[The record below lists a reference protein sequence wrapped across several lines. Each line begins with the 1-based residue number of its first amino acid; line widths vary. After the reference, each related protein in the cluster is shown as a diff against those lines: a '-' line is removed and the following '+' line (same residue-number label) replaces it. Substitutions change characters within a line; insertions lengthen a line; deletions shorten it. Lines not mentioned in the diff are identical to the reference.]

1 MVDTAS
7 FMRGLI
13 PNLTLPEMDP
23 EPHIAVR
30 RWPTMAYVAKA
41 TITVAL
47 TLYVLSL
54 ARSVL
59 HILILVLMA
68 AVLAIGLDPAVRR
81 LQRMNM
87 RRAYAVMIIF
97 AGFISLIVLFAW
109 LVLPPL
115 VRQMTALTNDI
126 PAYAQRVELRNDAIG
141 RYFRDNDVAQ
151 GVQNFVA
158 DLPARIVRSFSTIL
172 GVAGRVTSVLFNV
185 ITVAILMIYF
195 MISLPSMENTSA
207 LLVSPDRRE
216 RAKRILDQAVEK
228 IGGYVS
234 GNLFTALVCAVITLV
249 ALVLFGIPYV
259 VPLAIWAGIAALI
272 PAVGSYLG
280 AIPAVVV
287 ALFQS
292 PLKALLVLAYFIV
305 YQQFENYFLVP
316 KVMQNAVNLSPA
328 TVLISTLIGGS
339 LFGFA
344 GALLALPVAATIKVV
359 LYDVWLRE
367 RAEKGDILVQEH
379 LEAEARAEGAP
390 QASS

>member
-1 MVDTAS
+1 M
-7 FMRGLI
+7 
-13 PNLTLPEMDP
+13 LPEMDP
-23 EPHIAVR
+23 ERRMDVR
-30 RWPTMAYVAKA
+30 RWPAMTYIAKA
-41 TITVAL
+41 TVTVAL
-47 TLYVLSL
+47 TLYVLGL

-59 HILILVLMA
+59 NILILVLMA

-97 AGFISLIVLFAW
+97 AGFVSLIVLFAW

-126 PAYAQRVELRNDAIG
+126 PAYAQRLELRTDAIG
-141 RYFRDNDVAQ
+141 RYFRENNVAQ

-172 GVAGRVTSVLFNV
+172 GVAGKVTSVLFNV

-195 MISLPSMENTSA
+195 MLSLPSMENTSA
-207 LLVSPDRRE
+207 LMVSPERRE
-216 RAKRILDQAVEK
+216 RAKRILDQAVAK
-228 IGGYVS
+228 IGGFVS
-234 GNLFTALVCAVITLV
+234 GNLSTALICAVISLV
-249 ALVLFGIPYV
+249 ALLLFGIPYA
-259 VPLAIWAGIAALI
+259 VPLALWAGFAALI

-280 AIPAVVV
+280 AIPSVSV

-344 GALLALPVAATIKVV
+344 GALLALPVAATIKVI

-367 RAEKGDILVQEH
+367 RAEKGDVLVRDH
-379 LEAEARAEGAP
+379 LEAEARAQGPEAGTEP
-390 QASS
+390 RKL

>member
-1 MVDTAS
+1 MAPERRVD
-7 FMRGLI
+7 
-13 PNLTLPEMDP
+13 
-23 EPHIAVR
+23 VR
-30 RWPTMAYVAKA
+30 RWPAMTYIAKA
-41 TITVAL
+41 TVTVAL
-47 TLYVLSL
+47 TLYVLGL

-59 HILILVLMA
+59 NILILVLMA

-97 AGFISLIVLFAW
+97 AGFVLLIVLFAW

-126 PAYAQRVELRNDAIG
+126 PAYAQRLELRSDAIG
-141 RYFRDNDVAQ
+141 RYFRENNVAQ

-172 GVAGRVTSVLFNV
+172 GVAGKVTSVLFNV

-195 MISLPSMENTSA
+195 MLSLPSMENTSA
-207 LLVSPDRRE
+207 LMVSPERRE
-216 RAKRILDQAVEK
+216 RAKRILDQAVAK

-234 GNLFTALVCAVITLV
+234 GNLSTALICAVISLV
-249 ALVLFGIPYV
+249 ALVLFGIPYA
-259 VPLAIWAGIAALI
+259 VPLALWAGFAALI

-280 AIPAVVV
+280 AIPAVSV

-344 GALLALPVAATIKVV
+344 GALLALPVAATIKVI

-367 RAEKGDILVQEH
+367 RAEKGDVLVREH
-379 LEAEARAEGAP
+379 LEAEARAQGPEAATESRRMP
-390 QASS
+390 

>member
-1 MVDTAS
+1 
-7 FMRGLI
+7 
-13 PNLTLPEMDP
+13 
-23 EPHIAVR
+23 
-30 RWPTMAYVAKA
+30 MAYVAKA

-68 AVLAIGLDPAVRR
+68 AVLAIGLDPAVGR
-81 LQRMNM
+81 LERMNM

-97 AGFISLIVLFAW
+97 AGFVSLIVLFAW

-126 PAYAQRVELRNDAIG
+126 PAYAERLELRNDAIG

-151 GVQNFVA
+151 GVQDFVA

-172 GVAGRVTSVLFNV
+172 GVAGKVTSLLFNV
-185 ITVAILMIYF
+185 ITVGILMIYF

-207 LLVSPDRRE
+207 LLVSQDRRE
-216 RAKRILDQAVEK
+216 RAKRIFDQAVAK
-228 IGGYVS
+228 IGGYVA
-234 GNLFTALVCAVITLV
+234 GNLFTALICAVITLV
-249 ALVLFGIPYV
+249 ALVLFGMPYA

-280 AIPAVVV
+280 AIPAVAV

-344 GALLALPVAATIKVV
+344 GALLALPVAATIKVI

-367 RAEKGDILVQEH
+367 RAEKGDILVKEH
-379 LEAEARAEGAP
+379 LDAEARAEGAP
-390 QASS
+390 EASSR

>member
-1 MVDTAS
+1 MTY
-7 FMRGLI
+7 I
-13 PNLTLPEMDP
+13 
-23 EPHIAVR
+23 
-30 RWPTMAYVAKA
+30 AKA
-41 TITVAL
+41 TVTVAL
-47 TLYVLSL
+47 TLYVLGL

-59 HILILVLMA
+59 NILILVLMA

-97 AGFISLIVLFAW
+97 AGFVLLIVLFAW

-126 PAYAQRVELRNDAIG
+126 PAYAQRLELRSDAIG
-141 RYFRDNDVAQ
+141 RYFRENNVAQ

-172 GVAGRVTSVLFNV
+172 GVAGKVTSVVFNV

-195 MISLPSMENTSA
+195 MLSLPSMENTSA
-207 LLVSPDRRE
+207 LMVSPERRE
-216 RAKRILDQAVEK
+216 RAKRILDQAVAK

-234 GNLFTALVCAVITLV
+234 GNLSTALICAVISLV
-249 ALVLFGIPYV
+249 ALVLFGIPYA
-259 VPLAIWAGIAALI
+259 VPLALWAGFAALI

-280 AIPAVVV
+280 AIPAVSV

-344 GALLALPVAATIKVV
+344 GALLALPVAATIKVI

-367 RAEKGDILVQEH
+367 RAEKGDVLVREH
-379 LEAEARAEGAP
+379 LEAEARAQGPEAATESRRIP
-390 QASS
+390 

>member
-1 MVDTAS
+1 M
-7 FMRGLI
+7 
-13 PNLTLPEMDP
+13 TLPEMAP
-23 EPHIAVR
+23 ERRVDVR
-30 RWPTMAYVAKA
+30 RWPAMTYIAKA
-41 TITVAL
+41 TVTVAL
-47 TLYVLSL
+47 TLYVLGL

-59 HILILVLMA
+59 NILILVLMA

-97 AGFISLIVLFAW
+97 AGFVLLIVLFAW

-126 PAYAQRVELRNDAIG
+126 PAYAQRLELRSDAIG
-141 RYFRDNDVAQ
+141 RYFRENNVAQ

-172 GVAGRVTSVLFNV
+172 GVAGKVTSVLFNV

-195 MISLPSMENTSA
+195 MLSLPSMENTSA
-207 LLVSPDRRE
+207 LMVSPERRE
-216 RAKRILDQAVEK
+216 RAKRILDQAVAK

-234 GNLFTALVCAVITLV
+234 GNLSTALICAVISLV
-249 ALVLFGIPYV
+249 ALVLFGIPYA
-259 VPLAIWAGIAALI
+259 VPLALWAGFAALI

-280 AIPAVVV
+280 AIPAVSV

-344 GALLALPVAATIKVV
+344 GALLALPVAATIKVI

-367 RAEKGDILVQEH
+367 RAEKGDVLVREH
-379 LEAEARAEGAP
+379 LEAEARAQGPEAATESRRMP
-390 QASS
+390 

>member
-1 MVDTAS
+1 MAPERRVD
-7 FMRGLI
+7 
-13 PNLTLPEMDP
+13 
-23 EPHIAVR
+23 VR
-30 RWPTMAYVAKA
+30 RWPAMTYIAKA
-41 TITVAL
+41 TVTVAL
-47 TLYVLSL
+47 TLYVLGL

-59 HILILVLMA
+59 NILILVLMA

-97 AGFISLIVLFAW
+97 AGFVLLIVLFAW

-126 PAYAQRVELRNDAIG
+126 PAYAQRLELRSDAIG
-141 RYFRDNDVAQ
+141 RYFRENNVAQ

-172 GVAGRVTSVLFNV
+172 GVAGKVTSVLFNV

-195 MISLPSMENTSA
+195 MLSLPSMENTSA
-207 LLVSPDRRE
+207 LMVSPERRE
-216 RAKRILDQAVEK
+216 RAKRILDQAVAK

-234 GNLFTALVCAVITLV
+234 GNLSTALICAVISLV
-249 ALVLFGIPYV
+249 ALVLFGIPYA
-259 VPLAIWAGIAALI
+259 VPLALWAGFAALI

-280 AIPAVVV
+280 AIPAVSV

-344 GALLALPVAATIKVV
+344 GALLALPVAATIKVI

-367 RAEKGDILVQEH
+367 RAEKGDVLVQEH
-379 LEAEARAEGAP
+379 LEAEARAQGPEAATESRRMP
-390 QASS
+390 